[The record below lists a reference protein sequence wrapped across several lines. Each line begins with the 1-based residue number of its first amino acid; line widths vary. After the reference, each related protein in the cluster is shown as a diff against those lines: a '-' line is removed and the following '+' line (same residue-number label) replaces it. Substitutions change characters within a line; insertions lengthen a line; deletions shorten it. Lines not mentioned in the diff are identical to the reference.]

1 MRGSVD
7 RRNEKVALKN
17 IKNILFV
24 CTGNSCRSIMAEGYL
39 RHRAV
44 EKGLDIEVRSA
55 GTLGIQGLSP
65 AREALKALT
74 SAGIDISDLRSKVLT
89 GDHIEW
95 SDLILVMEPMH
106 KQKIREMVPEAGPK
120 TFYLGE
126 FNPEK
131 GDMVIPDPIGRPYSF
146 YRASF
151 RLIRQCIE
159 GMLEWL
165 EQ

>member
-1 MRGSVD
+1 M
-7 RRNEKVALKN
+7 KN

-39 RHRAV
+39 RHRAE
-44 EKGLDIEVRSA
+44 EKGLDLEVRSA
-55 GTLGIQGLSP
+55 GTLGLPGLSP
-65 AREALKALT
+65 AKESLQALT
-74 SAGIDISDLRSKVLT
+74 SAGVSVETLRSKALT
-89 GDHIEW
+89 PDLVEW
-95 SDLILVMEPMH
+95 ADLILVMEPMH
-106 KQKIREMVPEAGPK
+106 KLKVGEILPEAASR

-126 FNPEK
+126 FNPER

-146 YRASF
+146 YRVSF

-159 GMLEWL
+159 GMLKWL